1 MLADL
6 RRSSIGFALLG
17 LSVIVPACGSDR
29 DGFNDDV
36 APPSGEAPVPT
47 TPGEEPVDPKA
58 LVERPWE
65 IVSNKG
71 ETFLPNVFY
80 AEPSENEQ
88 IMPYAIDGHTMI
100 DRLVY
105 PTLGNPNLYVKG
117 DPNDELIIVLRIE
130 DEAYAH
136 LGAKIEPIE
145 NSNLSRLVVKNEVDT
160 GFAFELIERK
170 GRDPWTTST
179 DAVSTGNDTG
189 VHRIYPNEIIVTND
203 PPDLPAALKKRRTVR
218 FVFKQGAMGRVPA
231 GLYDVRFEVRKEK
244 QLYLPKPGGR
254 RVFEYQYN
262 AVRVFDTEPEEYNV
276 LNVTDTQ
283 VSIGSAYGE
292 KTKDKL
298 DEFVRHLNTTNDP
311 SVKSA
316 AFITF
321 NGDLHN
327 GGSPAS
333 LRQRTVAGTYLG
345 EAKEIVNALKDLPVP
360 IFLTAGNHDGYV
372 ATGHV
377 PSAVKALDTGLG
389 ESLAEVIIDAK
400 DRPWEGFSITAY
412 QDYLKKT
419 EAADQLGGIHRDIFT
434 GGFARSAKSTSFEG
448 WKEIPK
454 ADRNYIL
461 YDGFYQWQKT
471 YGPLYFSWKFGKS
484 FYLSLN
490 SYELR
495 QHRRSGWGMYTVNYG
510 GGMSQVQMAWL
521 DRELLR
527 AKADKSDVVVLAH
540 HDPRGGHK
548 GKDFGYYFE
557 QLEYR
562 SVFQSAINYLVGK
575 VWNPAVCKLPDWAL
589 PREQQESCVHDGLQ
603 EWMRGD
609 PEYDMVDGQLWM
621 SGIELMKRLAA
632 SKEVRT
638 FLLGHTHYNS
648 LEVLQSGDELLP
660 GKLPIDGASAQK
672 FATLEVENPMRGFSV
687 LKAGVETA
695 DYDEHALASSPVEK
709 SYFEF
714 ARHYEKAVSGWQ
726 RTLSDANTLPRE
738 LMVLRLVSNADLT
751 HQTTTDGKEAF
762 GFTVLHLTK
771 KNDARAYGNAQINGA
786 TFFRNAGQSAFSKI
800 AQVDLD
806 RTKSLKPHDAASPIE
821 KLFDW

>member
-1 MLADL
+1 MMGRWLVACAGL
-6 RRSSIGFALLG
+6 ALL
-17 LSVIVPACGSDR
+17 VACGSDEGR
-29 DGFNDDV
+29 GGDDGRRGRSAEDG
-36 APPSGEAPVPT
+36 PETP
-47 TPGEEPVDPKA
+47 PGEDPAAIAKK
-58 LVERPWE
+58 LEEKPWE
-65 IVSNKG
+65 VVSNKG
-71 ETFLPNVFY
+71 ETYLPNVFY
-80 AEPSENEQ
+80 ADASENEQ
-88 IMPYAIDGHTMI
+88 IMPYALDGHVMI

-105 PTLGNPNLYVKG
+105 PTIGNPNLYTKS
-117 DPNDELIIVLRIE
+117 DAKDELVVVLRIE
-130 DEAYAH
+130 EAAFAH
-136 LGAKIEPIE
+136 LDAKIEPIAG
-145 NSNLSRLVVKNEVDT
+145 SHLSRLVVPNDAST
-160 GFAFELIERK
+160 GFGFFLIPRK
-170 GRDPWTTST
+170 AREPNTESKTAISSGKGT
-179 DAVSTGNDTG
+179 DV
-189 VHRIYPNEIIVTND
+189 VRVYPNEVLVSPEPAD
-203 PPDLPAALKKRRTVR
+203 MPAALKKRKTVR
-218 FVFKQGAMGRVPA
+218 FVFRQGAMAKAPA
-231 GLYDVRFEVRKEK
+231 GLYDLRFEVKKDNE
-244 QLYLPKPGGR
+244 LYRPSAGAPP
-254 RVFEYQYN
+254 VYEYQYN
-262 AVRVFDTEPEEYNV
+262 AVRVFDREPDEYSV
-276 LNVTDTQ
+276 VNVTDTQ
-283 VSIGSAYGE
+283 VSVGDVYDA

-298 DEFVRHLNTTNDP
+298 DEFVQFMNTTNDP
-311 SVKSA
+311 AVRNAS
-316 AFITF
+316 FITF

-327 GGSPAS
+327 GGSPGS
-333 LRQRTVAGTYLG
+333 LRQRKVAWTYND
-345 EAKEIVNALKDLPVP
+345 EARSIVSMLKYLPLP
-360 IFLTAGNHDGYV
+360 IFLTTGNHDGYV
-372 ATGHV
+372 STGHV
-377 PSAVKALDTGLG
+377 PGAVKNLDTGLG
-389 ESLAEVIIDAK
+389 ESLKEVITEASPKAWAD
-400 DRPWEGFSITAY
+400 FSMGEFESYIQT
-412 QDYLKKT
+412 T
-419 EAADQLGGIHRDIFT
+419 EAADKLGGVHRDIFT
-434 GGFARSAKSTSFEG
+434 GGFARTGASGLEGFAG
-448 WKEIPK
+448 WKEIPRGE
-454 ADRNYIL
+454 RNHIL

-471 YGPLYFSWKFGKS
+471 YGPLYYSHKFGKS

-490 SYELR
+490 SFELR

-510 GGMSQVQMAWL
+510 GGMSDTQMAWL

-527 AKADKSDVVVLAH
+527 AKTDGSDVVVLAH

-548 GKDFGYYFE
+548 GEDPGYYFE

-562 SVFQSAINYLVGK
+562 SVYQSAINYLVGK